1 MLQARQSTERIA
13 LAGKAKN
20 IREKQVLLGKQMILT
35 EDQVKVLEQAFSAY
49 PKDHGLGYK
58 WTTMEGIN
66 EQLKNPEDK
75 DGKQYVCYVSKI
87 RSVSPISFSIEKLYE
102 ES

>member
-1 MLQARQSTERIA
+1 M
-13 LAGKAKN
+13 
-20 IREKQVLLGKQMILT
+20 KQMILT
-35 EDQVKVLEQAFSAY
+35 EEQVKVLEQAFNTY